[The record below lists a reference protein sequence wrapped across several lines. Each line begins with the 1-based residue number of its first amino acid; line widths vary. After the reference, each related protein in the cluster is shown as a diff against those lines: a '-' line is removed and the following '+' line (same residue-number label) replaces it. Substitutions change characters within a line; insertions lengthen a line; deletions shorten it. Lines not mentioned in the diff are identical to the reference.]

1 MSNRRLTRT
10 TFKMLLILI
19 CLTFISLAVLPSS
32 FIQYAII
39 AHKGLQQKVYN
50 SIAPFT
56 STDPSQTNQTANQ
69 QIPPFSSSSS
79 LSLTDIFKRVEN
91 SVVQITT
98 TISNPNEIIIING
111 KRLSGNSTALGSGFI
126 YDGKGHIVTNNHV
139 VPDAFNITNKVVDVA
154 FTDGNTYQAKVMGRD
169 PFSDI
174 AVLQL
179 IGNFSDEKLV
189 SLPITNSSNL
199 QVGQQVIAIG
209 NPFGLSGSMT
219 TGIISQ
225 IARLLPNPDTGYSI
239 ANTIQTNA
247 AINPGNSGG
256 PLLNMQGQ
264 VIGMNT
270 AIISDSGTYSG
281 VGFAIPSDDIA
292 RVVP

>member
-154 FTDGNTYQAKVMGRD
+154 FTDGNTYQAKVMGE
-169 PFSDI
+169 I
-174 AVLQL
+174 HLVILQYFNLLVTSQMKNLFPSQLQILL
-179 IGNFSDEKLV
+179 IYK
-189 SLPITNSSNL
+189 
-199 QVGQQVIAIG
+199 
-209 NPFGLSGSMT
+209 
-219 TGIISQ
+219 
-225 IARLLPNPDTGYSI
+225 
-239 ANTIQTNA
+239 
-247 AINPGNSGG
+247 
-256 PLLNMQGQ
+256 
-264 VIGMNT
+264 
-270 AIISDSGTYSG
+270 
-281 VGFAIPSDDIA
+281 
-292 RVVP
+292 

>member
-281 VGFAIPSDDIA
+281 VGFAIPSDDISSCST
-292 RVVP
+292 